1 MKIKNKIVVTIGL
14 CFIMLLS
21 IATGVAA
28 HNFVEEENIEVVF
41 KEDSI
46 FSDEE
51 KHIIE
56 ASFNADSSYAQPYG
70 LKCSLFGHDYKTE
83 IVSVIRHKVRT
94 AKPRCMRDTYETK
107 ICTVC
112 SDTVSTIIS
121 SEPINCCD

>member
-1 MKIKNKIVVTIGL
+1 METKNKIFVAIWL
-14 CFIMLLS
+14 CFIMLFS

-56 ASFNADSSYAQPYG
+56 ASFNADSSHVQPYG

-112 SDTVSTIIS
+112 SDTISTLIY
-121 SEPINCCD
+121 SEQINCCD

>member
-1 MKIKNKIVVTIGL
+1 MKNKIVVTIGL
-14 CFIMLLS
+14 CFVLLLS

-28 HNFVEEENIEVVF
+28 HNFIEEENIEVVF

-56 ASFNADSSYAQPYG
+56 ASFYADTSDAQPYG
-70 LKCSLFGHDYKTE
+70 LRCSLFGHDYKTE

-121 SEPINCCD
+121 SEQINCCD

>member
-1 MKIKNKIVVTIGL
+1 METKNKIFVAIWL
-14 CFIMLLS
+14 CFIMLFS

-56 ASFNADSSYAQPYG
+56 ASFNADSSHVQPYG

-83 IVSVIRHKVRT
+83 IVSVIRHKIRT

-112 SDTVSTIIS
+112 SDTVSTIIG

>member
-28 HNFVEEENIEVVF
+28 HNLVEEENIEVVF

-46 FSDEE
+46 FSNEE

-56 ASFNADSSYAQPYG
+56 ASFNADSSHAQPYG

-112 SDTVSTIIS
+112 SDTISTLIY
-121 SEPINCCD
+121 SEQINCCD